1 MKHLYGEFSSEQIQ
15 LNSRLMHNEVH
26 KLLLYKDK
34 NIEQEIF
41 ASDEDFIIYFTNLLH
56 RFGGL
61 NELLGCPVQM
71 VALLATL
78 QSAFDMAQSDD
89 FNYCEYRRLILDSHN
104 YIKNMFEEM
113 EGENCLH

>member
-1 MKHLYGEFSSEQIQ
+1 MRFLYGNFSEEQIKS
-15 LNSRLMHNEVH
+15 NAKLMHNEVH

-41 ASDEDFIIYFTNLLH
+41 ANDDDFKIYFLNLLY

-61 NELLGCPVQM
+61 NELLNCPVQM

-78 QSAFDMAQSDD
+78 QAAFDLAFSNE

-104 YIKNMFEEM
+104 YIKNAFEET
-113 EGENCLH
+113 EELCPH